1 MVKILT
7 KMVKIN
13 VGNNRLTKVYKHII
27 IDKKELSLNRR
38 NNRIKVNKELHNINK
53 VRISVKEKS
62 DNM

>member
-27 IDKKELSLNRR
+27 IDKKELSLKRR
-38 NNRIKVNKELHNINK
+38 KNRIKVNKELHNINK
-53 VRISVKEKS
+53 VRMSVKEE
-62 DNM
+62 